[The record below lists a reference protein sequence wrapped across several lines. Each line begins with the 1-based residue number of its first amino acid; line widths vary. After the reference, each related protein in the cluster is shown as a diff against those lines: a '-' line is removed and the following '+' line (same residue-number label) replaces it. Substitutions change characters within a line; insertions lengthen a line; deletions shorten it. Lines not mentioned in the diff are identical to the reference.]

1 MAIPKPWWKSRVLR
15 LNAAA
20 AALAALE
27 ANTGLLQP
35 LLPVN
40 FYEALVVALAVGNAV
55 LRVITTQ
62 PVGVRKE
69 AGDER

>member
-62 PVGVRKE
+62 PIGVRKE

>member
-1 MAIPKPWWKSRVLR
+1 MAARKPWWQSRVLR
-15 LNAAA
+15 INAAA

-40 FYEALVVALAVGNAV
+40 FYSAMAVVLAVGNAA

-62 PVGVRKE
+62 PLCRKRE
-69 AGDER
+69 V

>member
-1 MAIPKPWWKSRVLR
+1 MPTRKPWWKSRTLR

-35 LLPVN
+35 MLPVN

-55 LRVITTQ
+55 LRVATTQ
-62 PVGVRKE
+62 PLAARKE
-69 AGDER
+69 G

>member
-1 MAIPKPWWKSRVLR
+1 MAIPKPWWKSRTLR

-20 AALAALE
+20 AALAAME

-62 PVGVRKE
+62 PIGVRKG

>member
-1 MAIPKPWWKSRVLR
+1 MATPKPWWKSRTLR

-35 LLPVN
+35 HLPIN
-40 FYEALVVALAVGNAV
+40 FYTALAVGLPVLNAM
-55 LRVITTQ
+55 LRVITSQ
-62 PVGVRKE
+62 PLCRRE
-69 AGDER
+69 A

>member
-1 MAIPKPWWKSRVLR
+1 MPARKPWWRSRVLR
-15 LNAAA
+15 TNAAA

-40 FYEALVVALAVGNAV
+40 FYAVLAVALAVVNAV
-55 LRVITTQ
+55 LRVATTQ
-62 PVGVRKE
+62 PLCRKE
-69 AGDER
+69 GA

>member
-1 MAIPKPWWKSRVLR
+1 MTIPKPWWKSRTLR

-40 FYEALVVALAVGNAV
+40 FYEALAVFLACSNAV

-62 PVGVRKE
+62 PIASK
-69 AGDER
+69 GDA

>member
-40 FYEALVVALAVGNAV
+40 FYEALVVAMAVGNAV
-55 LRVITTQ
+55 LRVITTR
-62 PVGVRKE
+62 PLGVRKE

>member
-1 MAIPKPWWKSRVLR
+1 MATPKPWWKSRTLR

-55 LRVITTQ
+55 LRVITSQ
-62 PVGVRKE
+62 PIGVRKE

>member
-1 MAIPKPWWKSRVLR
+1 MATPKPWWKSRTLR

-62 PVGVRKE
+62 PIGVRKE

>member
-55 LRVITTQ
+55 LRVITSQ
-62 PVGVRKE
+62 PIGVRKE

>member
-1 MAIPKPWWKSRVLR
+1 MAIPKPWWKSRTLR

-20 AALAALE
+20 AALAAME

-55 LRVITTQ
+55 LRVITTR
-62 PVGVRKE
+62 PLGVRKE

>member
-1 MAIPKPWWKSRVLR
+1 MPAKKPWWKSRVLR
-15 LNAAA
+15 INAAA

-35 LLPVN
+35 LLPVD
-40 FYEALVVALAVGNAV
+40 FYSALAVVLAVGNAA

-62 PVGVRKE
+62 PLCRKVE
-69 AGDER
+69 G

>member
-1 MAIPKPWWKSRVLR
+1 MASAKPWWKSRVLR
-15 LNAAA
+15 LNTAA

-35 LLPVN
+35 LLPVD
-40 FYEALVVALAVGNAV
+40 FYSGLAVLLACGNAV

-62 PVGVRKE
+62 PLCRKTE
-69 AGDER
+69 G

>member
-1 MAIPKPWWKSRVLR
+1 MPARKPWWKSRVLR

-40 FYEALVVALAVGNAV
+40 FYEALTVALAVGNAV
-55 LRVITTQ
+55 LRVATTQ
-62 PVGVRKE
+62 PLCRK
-69 AGDER
+69 GDA

>member
-1 MAIPKPWWKSRVLR
+1 MAIKKPWWKSRVLR

-40 FYEALVVALAVGNAV
+40 FYSTLAVALAVGNAA

-62 PVGVRKE
+62 ALCRKTE
-69 AGDER
+69 S

>member
-1 MAIPKPWWKSRVLR
+1 MAIPKPWWKSRTLR

-27 ANTGLLQP
+27 VNTGLLQP

-62 PVGVRKE
+62 PIGVRKE

>member
-62 PVGVRKE
+62 PIGVRKG

>member
-1 MAIPKPWWKSRVLR
+1 MPKPWWRSRVLW

-20 AALAALE
+20 SALAALE

-40 FYEALVVALAVGNAV
+40 FYSVLSVALAVGNAA
-55 LRVITTQ
+55 LRVITSQ
-62 PVGVRKE
+62 PLAARRAE
-69 AGDER
+69 P

>member
-1 MAIPKPWWKSRVLR
+1 MPTRKPWWKSRTLR

-35 LLPVN
+35 MLPVN
-40 FYEALVVALAVGNAV
+40 FYEALAVALAVGNAV
-55 LRVITTQ
+55 LRVATTQ
-62 PVGVRKE
+62 PLATRKE
-69 AGDER
+69 G

>member
-1 MAIPKPWWKSRVLR
+1 MAIPKPWWKSRTLR

-62 PVGVRKE
+62 PIGVRKE

>member
-27 ANTGLLQP
+27 VNTGLLQP

-62 PVGVRKE
+62 PIGVRKG

>member
-1 MAIPKPWWKSRVLR
+1 MPAKKPWWKSRVLR
-15 LNAAA
+15 INAAA

-40 FYEALVVALAVGNAV
+40 FYSALAVALAVSNAA

-62 PVGVRKE
+62 PLCRKTE
-69 AGDER
+69 G